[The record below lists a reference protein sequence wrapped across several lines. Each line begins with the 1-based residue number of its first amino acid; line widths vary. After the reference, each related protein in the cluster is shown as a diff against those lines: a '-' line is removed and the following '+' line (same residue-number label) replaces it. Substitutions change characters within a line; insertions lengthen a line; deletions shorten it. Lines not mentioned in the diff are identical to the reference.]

1 MRKGLFKRMG
11 SLLLAAA
18 MVLSVFAGL
27 TPMAGA
33 DSWPNE
39 TASAEPTFAGYR
51 VKDIEN
57 WSPETDPYAEFVR
70 ASVPLQNRN
79 EAFAATQAKP
89 YLTTDSQIMNM
100 TGDYGNN
107 FFGSTMYTNE
117 FSEDVMTFWQY
128 TDYFSPWHG
137 AATAHTPQSLYDPQ
151 NSDWQNRGF
160 EFGIVNIPNPAYT
173 NAAHKNG
180 VMSIACVYFDP
191 AFRPGQTCK
200 DLVGYD
206 NWEEVADQLIA
217 MAEYYGYDGY
227 FMNQEEGGYTNEFKQ
242 FMARITAAGL
252 YTQWYDTNSTFN
264 ESKAQWLSDDT
275 YGKIHDSVFVNY
287 SSFYNI
293 DSQLALAESLG
304 YDPYE
309 SIFYG
314 VEANQGGLAASH
326 SSTTS
331 LVNLFDETG
340 NPRASYAL
348 FCASDHYFRGLESI
362 NSSADGDP
370 RPTHSKDGYQWMGEE
385 RERLYWSGPTEDVTE
400 TGWREGYSRPDV
412 GANSVKWLGAA
423 HFIAERSVIDGTSFY
438 TNFNTGHGMQYFVDG
453 EVSKDEEW
461 TNINIQEMMPTWQWW
476 FESTDSTKVHADFDY
491 GDALVNLNVDGTEK
505 DMEFTQVG
513 AWNGGNSLAVYGN
526 LSGVDTMHLYKTD
539 LEVKAS
545 STASVT
551 FKKVS
556 TDNAVMKLGLVF
568 KDAPETVVTLDLAN
582 TAVAGD
588 WTTSTV
594 SLADYAGRDI
604 AAIHLVFEGDSTD
617 YQINVGNITVT
628 DGAHTPAAPTG
639 FTLDTAYIDGQMIVR
654 WDMADYSE
662 VVQYNLYG
670 KQSDGSV
677 VYLGGIYGDI
687 LYVKNSFAEDT
698 IELQLKAVGVDGT
711 ESAPATI
718 AYNYEEEVSSL
729 SVEEAETTTGLKV
742 HAANAGQLDVSFTAP
757 AAGAPDSY
765 EFEVKL
771 VDIASD
777 NPDNQVY
784 TATAEGNATS
794 AVVEVPVEEGY
805 KYDLT
810 IYAVNDG
817 VRSSGIS
824 YRGLTHDCYSEPIDP
839 AHIELNN
846 GVIRLVDPDSVDWQ
860 YLTAYVNG
868 TQKAHIKRGGVS
880 RFTAT
885 MTFNPGITNGTVEV
899 TVTDYSGNVSAPVT
913 VSIVDGA
920 IVDLTMEYG
929 EDQIPDPALR
939 AALQELV
946 GPTMADLINFEGD
959 LDLSDLG
966 ITDLTGLTLVNNLKS
981 VDLSGND
988 FTELTGDMLP
998 GGLEKIILDGCEN
1011 LELINLDGKS
1021 ELEVVLG
1028 DLPALTTLSLVNYG
1042 DYELDLSGCPEL
1054 YNLYLT
1060 GTKMTSLD
1068 ITANVKLHNFKINN
1082 SEIAHLTGA
1091 EPTAYTD
1098 AYYWFWNGARM
1109 DLSEGTPEGEFAAG
1123 MKEYFANADL
1133 EQELGSEP
1141 VVIVEK
1147 REMDFYYATVNN
1159 VIDLGKE
1166 YLLDS
1171 LILTT
1176 RYPEYYGKLT
1186 DFTVQISSDGEN
1198 YSELVH
1204 VTDGAADY
1212 TVTPP
1217 EGTYARYIKIL
1228 DNTNGQAWTF
1238 WTVKG
1243 YDVAPMGFS
1252 CNKQRPAMDTGAMP
1266 APTVI
1271 HDGTVYDMMELLAE
1285 YYENM
1290 ATVAGTP
1297 VADLLQADWVDL
1309 DYLASIAVMPEK
1321 VNVTIL
1327 DSEGNEYG
1335 YYVESDEP
1343 VAGGVILGEL
1353 NEEEIVPVNLIASDE
1368 VSDAEAVEKMFD
1380 GVNSTKWCDN
1390 QNQQPWAGFETEE
1403 TTYLGK
1409 MTAVHAG
1416 VAESS
1421 SYNTKAYRLQ
1431 VLNTE
1436 VLAEDDYLAM
1446 SEDEKY
1452 AILADASYWTDLV
1465 VVTDNTAT
1473 EVTNEIDTETA
1484 VGARVYRLFIDQ
1496 REQTTGSQW
1505 AACRIYEL
1513 SLWGYDYTEVAAE
1526 PTIGELDAENAVVV
1540 PTGSIFASGET
1551 NADEGATKAFDDD
1564 VYYSKWC
1571 DNANDIP
1578 WIVFETEEAVAV
1590 GQYDMY
1596 HGQEGGHRKT
1606 KAWSLQVLDSSKV
1619 TEAAYAAMSAEEKA
1633 AVAADDSNW
1642 VTISQVTDNTE
1653 SFSETAIAAEEAV
1666 IAQVYRLRI
1675 DEREQTPGQM
1685 WAACRIYDVKLYA
1698 YAVDMPTAEVLVKGA
1713 IKADEVETYT
1723 VIYKS
1728 NGNEIARTT
1737 FTVDHDR
1744 TDEVTVDPTCT
1755 EPGHTS
1761 YGCTLC
1767 DLEFSEEI
1775 PALGH
1780 ELGEGV
1786 VTEPTCDEQ
1795 GYTTY
1800 TCGRCGE
1807 TVVTDYVDALGHEYE
1822 AVVTAPTCTEGG
1834 YTTYTCSVCGDSY
1847 VGDETEALGHDF
1859 GEWTVVTEATCTE
1872 AGLEERT
1879 CSRCGE
1885 TETREVEALGHDF
1898 VSVVV
1903 DPTCIEQ
1910 GYTVHTCTRC
1920 DTTYTDTYIAPQG
1933 HVLEMVVVKEPTDT
1947 ENGILEI
1954 VCSVCGEKESVA
1966 IYAVLEGNLAEW
1978 TTDSGEELSFLINS
1992 GEDELYGVIIDDMY
2006 VNESAYT
2013 VGEDGTVT
2021 LNPEFLATLEEG
2033 EHVMMVVYG
2042 EGLSVA
2048 VFTVVEGTVDPTEPE
2063 VTDPEVT
2070 DPETTEPEVPGTSKP
2085 AGDNDSADTSDAA
2098 PMLLMTALLLASA
2111 AAMVVLLPKFRR
2123 ED

>member
-1 MRKGLFKRMG
+1 MKKDLLKRLG
-11 SLLLAAA
+11 SFLMAAVL
-18 MVLSVFAGL
+18 VLSTFIGAI
-27 TPMAGA
+27 PHADA
-33 DSWPNE
+33 DSWPND

-89 YLTTDSQIMNM
+89 NLTTDAQVMNM

-137 AATAHTPQSLYDPQ
+137 AATASTPQTLYDPQ

-191 AFRPGQTCK
+191 AFRPGQTCE

-206 NWEEVADQLIA
+206 NWQEIADQLIA

-227 FMNQEEGGYTNEFKQ
+227 FMNQEEGGYTTEFKQ
-242 FMARITAAGL
+242 FMSYISAAGL
-252 YTQWYDTNSTFN
+252 YTQWYDTNTTFDS
-264 ESKAQWLSDDT
+264 SKAQWLSDDT
-275 YGKIHDSVFVNY
+275 YGKIHDSVFINY

-293 DSQLALAESLG
+293 DGQLSYAEELG

-309 SIFYG
+309 ALFYG

-326 SSTTS
+326 TSTKNV
-331 LVNLFDETG
+331 LNLTDENG

-385 RERLYWSGPTEDVTE
+385 RERMYWSGPTEDVTE
-400 TGWREGYSRPDV
+400 TGWRTGYSRSDV
-412 GANSVKWLGAA
+412 GSNDVQWLGVA
-423 HFIAERSVIDGTSFY
+423 HFIAERSVISGTTFY

-476 FESTDSTKVHADFDY
+476 FESTDETKVHADFDY
-491 GDALVNLNVDGTEK
+491 GNALVNLNVDGSEK
-505 DMEFTQVG
+505 EMEYTQVG

-526 LSGVDTMHLYKTD
+526 LTGTDTMHLYKTD

-556 TDNAVMKLGLVF
+556 SDDAVMKLGLVF

-582 TAVAGD
+582 TAAAGD

-594 SLADYAGRDI
+594 SLASYAGRDI
-604 AAIHLVFEGDSTD
+604 AAIHLVFEGTAAD

-628 DGAHTPAAPTG
+628 DGVYTPAAPTG
-639 FTLDTAYIDGQMIVR
+639 FTLDTAYIDGQMVVR

-687 LYVKNSFAEDT
+687 LYVKNSFAEDVV
-698 IELQLKAVGVDGT
+698 ELQLKAVGVDGT
-711 ESAPATI
+711 ESAPATLS
-718 AYNYEEEVSSL
+718 YNYENEVSSI
-729 SVEEAETTTGLKV
+729 SVQEAETSTGLKV
-742 HAANAGQLDVSFTAP
+742 HAANAGQIDVSFAAP
-757 AAGAPDSY
+757 VAGAPDSY

-771 VDIASD
+771 VNVASD

-784 TATAEGNATS
+784 TGTAAGNATS
-794 AVVEVPVEEGY
+794 AVIEVPVEEGY
-805 KYDLT
+805 DYDLT
-810 IYAVNDG
+810 VYAVNDG
-817 VRSSGIS
+817 VRSSGIT
-824 YRGLTHDCYSEPIDP
+824 YRGLTHDAYSEPIDP
-839 AHIELNN
+839 AHIELEN
-846 GVIRLVDPDSVDWQ
+846 GTIRLVDPDSIDWQ
-860 YLTAYVNG
+860 YMTAYVDG
-868 TQKAHIKRGGVS
+868 VQKAEFKRGGVA

-885 MTFNPGITNGTVEV
+885 MTFGLGTNNCTLSV
-899 TVTDYSGNVSAPVT
+899 TVTDFSGNVSAPVT
-913 VSIVDGA
+913 VSVVDGA
-920 IVDLTMEYG
+920 IVDLNKEYG
-929 EDQIPDPALR
+929 EETIPDPALR

-946 GPTMADLINFEGD
+946 GPTLGDLVAFEGN

-966 ITDLTGLTLVNNLKS
+966 IVDLTGLDLLTGLKQ
-981 VDLSGND
+981 VDLGGND

-998 GGLEKIILDGCEN
+998 AGLEKITLDGCEN
-1011 LELINLDGKS
+1011 LAKINLDNKS
-1021 ELEVVLG
+1021 SLEVVLG
-1028 DLPALTTLSLVNYG
+1028 DLPALTNLSLKQYG

-1054 YNLYLT
+1054 YSLYLT
-1060 GTKMTSLD
+1060 GTKMTALD
-1068 ITANVKLHNFKINN
+1068 ITANVKLHNFAINN
-1082 SEIAHLTGA
+1082 SSIAHLTGA
-1091 EPTAYTD
+1091 EPSAYTD
-1098 AYYWFWNGARM
+1098 AYYWLWTGAKM
-1109 DLSEGTPEGEFAAG
+1109 DLSDNTPEGQFKNG
-1123 MKEYFANADL
+1123 MVEYFTNADL
-1133 EQELGSEP
+1133 ELELGDEP
-1141 VVIVEK
+1141 TVLVQDHVA
-1147 REMDFYYATVNN
+1147 DFYYSTKEENPNAYTHVKD

-1166 YLLDS
+1166 YMLHS
-1171 LILTT
+1171 LTMWT
-1176 RYPEYYGKLT
+1176 QSVSSYGYLG
-1186 DFTVQISSDGEN
+1186 DFTILISSDGESYN
-1198 YSELVH
+1198 ELIH
-1204 VTDGAADY
+1204 VTDGQPDY
-1212 TVTPP
+1212 VINVD
-1217 EGTYARYIKIL
+1217 EGTFARYIKIV
-1228 DNTNGQAWTF
+1228 DNGSTQAWSH
-1238 WTVKG
+1238 WMVQG

-1252 CNKQRPAMDTGAMP
+1252 YNKQQPALDTGAIE
-1266 APTVI
+1266 APTVV
-1271 HDGTVYDMMELLAE
+1271 HDGTVYDMMDLLEA
-1285 YYENM
+1285 YY
-1290 ATVAGTP
+1290 ADLKTVAGTP
-1297 VADLLQADWVDL
+1297 VADLVGADWVDAA
-1309 DYLASIAVMPEK
+1309 YIESAAVLPENVK
-1321 VNVTIL
+1321 VTIL

-1335 YYVESDEP
+1335 YYVETEAPSDE
-1343 VAGGVILGEL
+1343 VVFGDL
-1353 NEEEIVPVNLIASDE
+1353 NEEKIVPVNVIASAE
-1368 VSDAEAVEKMFD
+1368 VSSSETAEKMFD
-1380 GVNSTKWCDN
+1380 GDNGTKWCDN
-1390 QNQQPWAGFETEE
+1390 ANQQPWAGFETEE

-1409 MTAVHAG
+1409 MTTIHAG
-1416 VAESS
+1416 VAEPS

-1431 VLNTE
+1431 VLNTD
-1436 VLAEDDYLAM
+1436 VVAEEDYLAM

-1452 AILADASYWTDLV
+1452 AVLADAANWTDLV

-1473 EVTNEIDTETA
+1473 EVTNNIETDAA

-1513 SLWGYDYTEVAAE
+1513 SLWSYDYTEVASE
-1526 PTIGELDAENAVVV
+1526 PTIGELDAENAVAV

-1551 NADEGATKAFDDD
+1551 NATEGATKAFDDD

-1571 DNANDIP
+1571 DNVNDIP

-1590 GQYDMY
+1590 GQYDIY
-1596 HGQEGGHRKT
+1596 HGDEGGHRMT

-1642 VTISQVTDNTE
+1642 VTISQVTDNTAN
-1653 SFSETAIAAEEAV
+1653 SSETAIPAEEAV

-1675 DEREQTPGQM
+1675 DEREQTPGQL

-1744 TDEVTVDPTCT
+1744 TDETTVDPTCT
-1755 EPGHTS
+1755 EAGHTS

-1767 DLEFSEEI
+1767 DVVVTTEI

-1780 ELGEGV
+1780 DYSESTV
-1786 VTEPTCDEQ
+1786 VDPTCTEQ
-1795 GYTTY
+1795 GYTKHV
-1800 TCGRCGE
+1800 CSRCGDSYND
-1807 TVVTDYVDALGHEYE
+1807 TYVEAVGHTYG
-1822 AVVTAPTCTEGG
+1822 AVVTEPTCTEGG
-1834 YTTYTCSVCGDSY
+1834 YTTYTCSVCGHSYIDNETAALGHSYTGVVTEPTCTEDGYTTYTCSACGHSY
-1847 VGDETEALGHDF
+1847 VGD
-1859 GEWTVVTEATCTE
+1859 
-1872 AGLEERT
+1872 
-1879 CSRCGE
+1879 
-1885 TETREVEALGHDF
+1885 EVEALGHDYE
-1898 VSVVV
+1898 SVVV
-1903 DPTCIEQ
+1903 EPTEDEQ
-1910 GYTVHTCTRC
+1910 GYTEHTCKEC
-1920 DTTYTDTYIAPQG
+1920 GDTYRDNYTDFVP
-1933 HVLEMVVVKEPTDT
+1933 EETD
-1947 ENGILEI
+1947 
-1954 VCSVCGEKESVA
+1954 
-1966 IYAVLEGNLAEW
+1966 
-1978 TTDSGEELSFLINS
+1978 
-1992 GEDELYGVIIDDMY
+1992 
-2006 VNESAYT
+2006 
-2013 VGEDGTVT
+2013 
-2021 LNPEFLATLEEG
+2021 
-2033 EHVMMVVYG
+2033 
-2042 EGLSVA
+2042 
-2048 VFTVVEGTVDPTEPE
+2048 PE
-2063 VTDPEVT
+2063 VTEPEVT
-2070 DPETTEPEVPGTSKP
+2070 DPETTEPEATEPEATKP
-2085 AGDNDSADTSDAA
+2085 AGDDDSADTSDAA
-2098 PMLLMTALLLASA
+2098 PLFLLAMMLMISA
-2111 AAMVVLLPKFRR
+2111 AAMVVLMPKFRR
-2123 ED
+2123 EN